1 MKFELDDSLR
11 LFGHHCHNMVSN
23 EYYSTYVEHVND
35 RHTMDLLRPWYDAKS
50 EYLFRLLGDNY
61 ILTRNIEIELDEDA
75 IKREMS
81 QYLDSQY
88 DFIDVLI
95 DRIRSATNYWNLS
108 YEKRTPVEALMHAL
122 NISFDTSSMIENTF
136 PITVEVYLYNKR
148 ISLHKGQKLM
158 RVYKI
163 LADAVAMSDRFEDFR
178 IGHSQVLNTRKIQGE
193 LCLSVHPMDYAT
205 ASDNANGWSSCMSW
219 AENGCYRAGTLEMLT
234 SRMVLCAYLKSHKNE
249 WVFENVRWNSKR
261 WRAWALVDERF
272 ILCNRNYPYQSDLL
286 ADTVINWIKE
296 LAQKNLGW
304 TYNRT
309 ISTIYDD
316 RRFHFRTNL
325 MYNDI
330 SENERICYG
339 ANVPNQKPSMSI
351 SFSGQAYCINCGHEL
366 EDGEADTLLCA
377 NCRGIEHCC
386 ECGCGVDEDSM
397 WRDDA
402 GNIFCHDCYYEYYGH
417 CDCCDEDTN
426 RDNLYN
432 VGFAINDVTPI
443 MKYIEENWDKESPE
457 YKAVTSLRIWT
468 GELYIHLPSSYN
480 FYSCCKDCLREAG
493 IDVDE
498 DCVFEKGDYYVDPR
512 KVTFDQVNKLLNFF
526 SPHYHSSMEA
536 TYRLMWEFYVKEFI
550 ADYP

>member
-75 IKREMS
+75 IRREMS
-81 QYLDSQY
+81 QYLDGQY

-95 DRIRSATNYWNLS
+95 DRICSATDYWNLS
-108 YEKRTPVEALMHAL
+108 YEKRAPIESLMTAL
-122 NISFDTSSMIENTF
+122 NRSFDTSSMIENTF

-148 ISLHKGQKLM
+148 ISLNKGQKLM

-163 LADAVAMSDRFEDFR
+163 LADAVDMADRFEDFR

-339 ANVPNQKPSMSI
+339 VNVPNQKPSMSI

-377 NCRGIEHCC
+377 DCRGIEHCC

-432 VGFAINDVTPI
+432 VGFAINDVTPVVR
-443 MKYIEENWDKESPE
+443 YIKEHWDKESPE
-457 YKAVTSLRIWT
+457 YKAVTSLRLWSD
-468 GELYIHLPSSYN
+468 ESYIHLPSSYN
-480 FYSCCKDCLREAG
+480 FYSFCKDCLREAG

-498 DCVFEKGDYYVDPR
+498 DCVFEKGEYYVDPR
-512 KVTFDQVNKLLNFF
+512 KVTFEQVNKLMNFF
-526 SPHYHSSMEA
+526 GPYYNSSMEA

>member
-23 EYYSTYVEHVND
+23 EYYSTYVERVND

-61 ILTRNIEIELDEDA
+61 TLSRNIEIELDEDA
-75 IKREMS
+75 VRLEMS

-88 DFIDVLI
+88 DFIDCLI
-95 DRIRSATNYWNLS
+95 DRIRSATNYWNLP
-108 YEKRTPVEALMHAL
+108 YEERDPVEKLMTAL
-122 NISFDTSSMIENTF
+122 NMSFDTSNMIDNTF
-136 PITVEVYLYNKR
+136 PTTVEVWLYGKR
-148 ISLHKGQKLM
+148 VSLNKGQKIM
-158 RVYKI
+158 RAYKAV
-163 LADAVAMSDRFEDFR
+163 ADAVGMSDRFEDFR

-249 WVFENVRWNSKR
+249 WGFENVRWNSKR

-272 ILCNRNYPYQSDLL
+272 ILCNRNYPYTSDLL

-296 LAQKNLGW
+296 LAQENLGW
-304 TYNRT
+304 TYNKT
-309 ISTIYDD
+309 ISTIHDD
-316 RRFHFRTNL
+316 RRFYFRTNL

-330 SENERICYG
+330 NDSERICYG

-377 NCRGIEHCC
+377 DCRGIEHCC

-397 WRDDA
+397 WRDEA
-402 GNIFCHDCYYEYYGH
+402 GNIFCHDCYHEYYGH

-426 RDNLYN
+426 RDNLYS

-443 MKYIEENWDKESPE
+443 LRYIEENWDKESPE

-468 GELYIHLPSSYN
+468 GEPYIHLPSSYN
-480 FYSCCKDCLREAG
+480 FYSCCKDCLHEAG

-512 KVTFDQVNKLLNFF
+512 KVTFEQVNKLLNFF

>member
-11 LFGHHCHNMVSN
+11 LFGHHCHNMIFN

-75 IKREMS
+75 IRREMS

-88 DFIDVLI
+88 DFIDCLI
-95 DRIRSATNYWNLS
+95 DRIRSATDYWKLS
-108 YEKRTPVEALMHAL
+108 YDKRTPVEALMHAL
-122 NISFDTSSMIENTF
+122 NVSFDSSSMIENTF
-136 PITVEVYLYNKR
+136 PITVEVYLHNKR
-148 ISLHKGQKLM
+148 VSLHKGQKLM
-158 RVYKI
+158 RVYKV
-163 LADAVAMSDRFEDFR
+163 LADAVAMADRFEDFR

-330 SENERICYG
+330 SKNERICYG
-339 ANVPNQKPSMSI
+339 VNVPNQKPSMSI

-377 NCRGIEHCC
+377 DCRGIEHCC
-386 ECGCGVDEDSM
+386 ECGCGVDKDSM

-402 GNIFCHDCYYEYYGH
+402 GNIFCYDCYYEYYGH
-417 CDCCDEDTN
+417 CSCCDEDTN

-432 VGFAINDVTPI
+432 VGFAINDVTPVVR
-443 MKYIEENWDKESPE
+443 YIKEHWDKESPE
-457 YKAVTSLRIWT
+457 YKAVTSLRLWSD
-468 GELYIHLPSSYN
+468 ESDIHLPSSYN
-480 FYSCCKDCLREAG
+480 FYSFCKDCLREAG

-498 DCVFEKGDYYVDPR
+498 DCVFEKGEYYVDPR
-512 KVTFDQVNKLLNFF
+512 KVTFEQVNKLMNFF
-526 SPHYHSSMEA
+526 GPYYNSSMEA